1 MRIVPVVTAADGD
14 TDEAN
19 VNEIKG
25 AMMMLNLVWMKNCT
39 ETDNNNV
46 IAS

>member
-1 MRIVPVVTAADGD
+1 MRIVADGD
-14 TDEAN
+14 TDEAD
-19 VNEIKG
+19 VNKMKA
-25 AMMMLNLVWMKNCT
+25 AMMMLNLVWTKNCT